1 MFWSQVFL
9 VVNTG
14 SEHFLGVGH
23 DVGPVLQLE
32 MLVAPH
38 LPCSSTSSLD
48 LVYDQLDVMFA
59 TESLEASEPRKIF
72 LLLNYLVLLFKYLP
86 VTGAVVIST
95 FSLYWLSDDTFD
107 NYT

>member
-1 MFWSQVFL
+1 MFGSQVFL

-23 DVGPVLQLE
+23 DVRPVLQLE

-38 LPCSSTSSLD
+38 LPCSSTPSLD
-48 LVYDQLDVMFA
+48 FVYDQLDVVFA

-72 LLLNYLVLLFKYLP
+72 LLLNYVFSF
-86 VTGAVVIST
+86 VV
-95 FSLYWLSDDTFD
+95 
-107 NYT
+107 